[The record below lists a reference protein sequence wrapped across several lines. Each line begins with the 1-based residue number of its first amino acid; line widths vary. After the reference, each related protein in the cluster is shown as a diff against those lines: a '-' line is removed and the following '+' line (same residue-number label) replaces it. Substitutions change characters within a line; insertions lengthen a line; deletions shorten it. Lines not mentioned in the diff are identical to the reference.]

1 MEPFK
6 RLDAVAVPLAMPNID
21 TDQIIPARFLWR
33 KRHDGWSDLLFYDL
47 RFNDVT
53 KAFRLFI
60 DRADGTVSVE
70 DCKRVSRA
78 VSRALDHSDLVNFSY
93 SLEVSSP
100 GIERPL
106 TKPRHFAWAKG
117 KMVEIDTGDQKVK
130 GYLRYTKKE
139 GIVIATDGG
148 ESIVP
153 YSSVV
158 KAKVVEDLDYG
169 KRR

>member
-1 MEPFK
+1 MNSDPGLPEIIE
-6 RLDAVAVPLAMPNID
+6 MIENILEEYGL
-21 TDQIIPARFLWR
+21 R
-33 KRHDGWSDLLFYDL
+33 FYDMQ
-47 RFNDVT
+47 FNDVT

-60 DRADGTVSVE
+60 DRADGTVSIE

-78 VSRALDHSDLVNFSY
+78 VSRALDHSELVNFPY
-93 SLEVSSP
+93 SMEVSSP

-106 TKPRHFAWAKG
+106 TKPKHFAWAKG
-117 KMVEIDTGDQKVK
+117 KMVEIDTRDQKIK
-130 GYLRYTKKE
+130 GYLRYTRKE
-139 GIVIATDGG
+139 GIVVATDTG

>member
-1 MEPFK
+1 MNSNI
-6 RLDAVAVPLAMPNID
+6 RL
-21 TDQIIPARFLWR
+21 QEIIELIEHILEEHELR
-33 KRHDGWSDLLFYDL
+33 FYDL
-47 RFNDVT
+47 QFNEVNKT
-53 KAFRLFI
+53 FRLFI
-60 DRADGTVSVE
+60 DREDGTVNIE
-70 DCKRVSRA
+70 DCKSVSRA
-78 VSRALDHSDLVNFSY
+78 VSRALEHSDLVNFPY

-106 TKPRHFAWAKG
+106 TKPKHFAWAKG

-130 GYLRYTKKE
+130 GYLRQTKQE
-139 GIVIATDGG
+139 GIVIATDSG

-158 KAKVVEDLDYG
+158 RAKVVEDLDYG

>member
-1 MEPFK
+1 MNSNI
-6 RLDAVAVPLAMPNID
+6 RLPEIID
-21 TDQIIPARFLWR
+21 LIEHILEENELR
-33 KRHDGWSDLLFYDL
+33 FYDL
-47 RFNDVT
+47 QFNEVNRT
-53 KAFRLFI
+53 FRLFI
-60 DRADGTVSVE
+60 DREDGAVSIE

-78 VSRALDHSDLVNFSY
+78 ISRALDHSDLVNSTY

-106 TKPRHFAWAKG
+106 TKPKHFVWAKG
-117 KMVEIDTGDQKVK
+117 KMVEIDTGDHKVK

>member
-1 MEPFK
+1 MNSNIRLSEIMELVEHILEENEL
-6 RLDAVAVPLAMPNID
+6 R
-21 TDQIIPARFLWR
+21 
-33 KRHDGWSDLLFYDL
+33 FYDL
-47 RFNDVT
+47 QFNEVT
-53 KAFRLFI
+53 KAFRIFI
-60 DRADGTVSVE
+60 DREDGAVSIE

-78 VSRALDHSDLVNFSY
+78 VSRALDHSDLLHFTY

-106 TKPRHFAWAKG
+106 TKPKHFAWAKG
-117 KMVEIDTGDQKVK
+117 KMVEIDTGDHKVK
-130 GYLRYTKKE
+130 GYLRHTKKE

-153 YSSVV
+153 YSSVI

>member
-1 MEPFK
+1 MNDNI
-6 RLDAVAVPLAMPNID
+6 RLPD
-21 TDQIIPARFLWR
+21 IIELIEHILDENELR
-33 KRHDGWSDLLFYDL
+33 FYDL
-47 RFNDVT
+47 HFNEVT
-53 KAFRLFI
+53 RTFRLFI
-60 DRADGTVSVE
+60 DREDGAVSIE

-78 VSRALDHSDLVNFSY
+78 VTSALDHSDLVTFTYN
-93 SLEVSSP
+93 LEVSSP

-106 TKPRHFAWAKG
+106 TKPEHFIWAQG
-117 KMVEIDTGDQKVK
+117 KMVEIDTGQRKVK

-139 GIVIATDGG
+139 GIVIATDVG